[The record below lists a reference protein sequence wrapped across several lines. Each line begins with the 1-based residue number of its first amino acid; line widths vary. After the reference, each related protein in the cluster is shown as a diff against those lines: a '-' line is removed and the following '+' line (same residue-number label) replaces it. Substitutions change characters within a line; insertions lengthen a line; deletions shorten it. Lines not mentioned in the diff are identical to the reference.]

1 MRQTQR
7 KRNKV
12 ANQPPRHK
20 DTKKAYASITKS
32 LTCGFKKIILI
43 LIFVPLWPSYYTKKP
58 MRKYIIKI
66 LNVICITSL
75 FLYCGCDNQPEKP
88 QKATVI
94 IKKIIMP
101 KKEKPPVK
109 KDQKIEIS
117 KPEIKK
123 QDLKQET
130 DKINTDPNQKPNQ
143 KPDQKLELSET
154 TVTYKVEGKIDP
166 FASIFSVFADKKDK
180 KKKKRIPLTPIEKVD
195 LSQLKLVGII
205 FASSGNKAL
214 VEDASGMGF
223 VIKKGTRMG
232 INSGRVIKILKG
244 RVVVE
249 EEAESIFG
257 ETSLVKR
264 ELKLQ
269 KPPGEE

>member
-1 MRQTQR
+1 
-7 KRNKV
+7 
-12 ANQPPRHK
+12 
-20 DTKKAYASITKS
+20 
-32 LTCGFKKIILI
+32 
-43 LIFVPLWPSYYTKKP
+43 

-66 LNVICITSL
+66 LNITCITCL
-75 FLYCGCDNQPEKP
+75 FLYCGCNDQAAKQ

-94 IKKIIMP
+94 SKKIVMP
-101 KKEKPPVK
+101 KKEKQPIK

-123 QDLKQET
+123 QALKPKTSKT
-130 DKINTDPNQKPNQ
+130 DVVPDQKPNQ
-143 KPDQKLELSET
+143 KPDQKIELSET
-154 TVTYKVEGKIDP
+154 TVSYKVEGKIDP
-166 FASIFSVFADKKDK
+166 FASIFRDQSSTLAGQNDG

-214 VEDASGMGF
+214 VEDASGKGF
-223 VIKKGTRMG
+223 VIKKGTRIG

-249 EEAESIFG
+249 EEAESILG
-257 ETSLVKR
+257 KTSLVKR